1 MVLIT
6 IQTKF
11 NETIYF
17 VAPSIFDFLETKKNQ
32 VAKIYDSIISI
43 NYKKVNKAELNK
55 YYFKIR
61 TNLK

>member
-17 VAPSIFDFLETKKNQ
+17 VSPSIFDFLETKKNQ
-32 VAKIYDSIISI
+32 VAKIYNSIVTI
-43 NYKKVNKAELNK
+43 N
-55 YYFKIR
+55 
-61 TNLK
+61 